1 MLYHIS
7 KIAGLKILKP
17 QVSTHKKAYVYAIEN
32 VVTGLLFGA
41 PHDDFDFII
50 SEENG
55 IPVIMECYPDVFR
68 LSFKGKKCSIYEIS
82 DEGFMRGVTSWS
94 PEFVSEN
101 EVAVV
106 REIAVN
112 DLYSRLLD
120 EESCGNLIIRRYE
133 DAEDYKSI
141 IAEHI
146 VDRLVRF
153 DAVYTENKKI
163 KKHYGKIEINKCA
176 KTAAFKEYSFENGSF
191 FVKYNSKFS
200 HYLQL
205 SRKRLRQL

>member
-41 PHDDFDFII
+41 PHGDFDFII

-153 DAVYTENKKI
+153 DAVYTEDKKI
-163 KKHYGKIEINKCA
+163 KKYYGKIIDALKDIMD
-176 KTAAFKEYSFENGSF
+176 G
-191 FVKYNSKFS
+191 
-200 HYLQL
+200 HLL
-205 SRKRLRQL
+205 

>member
-1 MLYHIS
+1 
-7 KIAGLKILKP
+7 
-17 QVSTHKKAYVYAIEN
+17 
-32 VVTGLLFGA
+32 
-41 PHDDFDFII
+41 
-50 SEENG
+50 
-55 IPVIMECYPDVFR
+55 
-68 LSFKGKKCSIYEIS
+68 
-82 DEGFMRGVTSWS
+82 MRGVTSWS

-133 DAEDYKSI
+133 DAEDYKSV

-163 KKHYGKIEINKCA
+163 KKHYGKIIDALKDIMD
-176 KTAAFKEYSFENGSF
+176 G
-191 FVKYNSKFS
+191 
-200 HYLQL
+200 HLL
-205 SRKRLRQL
+205 

>member
-17 QVSTHKKAYVYAIEN
+17 QVSTHKQAYVYAIEN

-82 DEGFMRGVTSWS
+82 DAGFMRGVTSWS

-133 DAEDYKSI
+133 DAEVSTILRSLGHGFCTSYIPPMPWLCSFSWSFHLWPRTIFFSRRRCRRLWSI
-141 IAEHI
+141 WMP
-146 VDRLVRF
+146 V
-153 DAVYTENKKI
+153 
-163 KKHYGKIEINKCA
+163 G
-176 KTAAFKEYSFENGSF
+176 TAGCGA
-191 FVKYNSKFS
+191 
-200 HYLQL
+200 L
-205 SRKRLRQL
+205 SRKMLLMW